1 MTVLYFPLIRILL
14 PTAHYHLSV
23 CVKKVSVSVA
33 LREDRNSANL
43 CLTPFRVCETDCS
56 EERNSGKKIV
66 ENPQEGKTHVKNG

>member
-23 CVKKVSVSVA
+23 CAKKVSVSVA
-33 LREDRNSANL
+33 LRENGKSANL

>member
-1 MTVLYFPLIRILL
+1 MTVLYFPLISILL

-33 LREDRNSANL
+33 LRENEKSANL

-56 EERNSGKKIV
+56 EERISDKNIV
-66 ENPQEGKTHVKNG
+66 ENQQEGKTRVKNG